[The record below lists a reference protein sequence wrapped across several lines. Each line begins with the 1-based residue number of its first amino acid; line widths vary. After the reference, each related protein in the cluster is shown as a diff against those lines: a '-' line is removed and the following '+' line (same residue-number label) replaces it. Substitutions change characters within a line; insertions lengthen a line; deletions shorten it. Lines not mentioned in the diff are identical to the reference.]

1 MAPPNDRTNNHNQD
15 GGWVDVT
22 GKFSTKGHTKSRTP
36 QYNGDNESSVQVA
49 GTSSAEVAGM
59 GTQFE
64 DISVL
69 HLDDEFDVPE
79 LESTTSTSVPSAITL
94 TVVDD
99 DSSINYTGIVG
110 AATMASHA
118 GMAGASAATV
128 VDPAVPGLTE
138 AALDQHLR
146 QLNQGFAGDIS
157 DWVAGAGL
165 GERFHKHLAPS
176 AHHSTKPAPRSKNSI
191 ASSSISGDQ
200 DWQMV
205 LPPTAAVD
213 DIFAV
218 GAWCDPAANPAML
231 ASGYLSL
238 DEMPITS
245 AF

>member
-1 MAPPNDRTNNHNQD
+1 MATPNGRTNNHNQD
-15 GGWVDVT
+15 DGWVNVT

-64 DISVL
+64 NISVL

-99 DSSINYTGIVG
+99 DSSVNYTGIVG

-118 GMAGASAATV
+118 GMA
-128 VDPAVPGLTE
+128 GLTE

-165 GERFHKHLAPS
+165 GERFHRHLAPS
-176 AHHSTKPAPRSKNSI
+176 VPHSMRPAPRSKTSL
-191 ASSSISGDQ
+191 ASSSISGDP

-205 LPPTAAVD
+205 LPPTTAVD

-218 GAWCDPAANPAML
+218 GAWCDPTASPAML
-231 ASGYLSL
+231 ASRYLSL